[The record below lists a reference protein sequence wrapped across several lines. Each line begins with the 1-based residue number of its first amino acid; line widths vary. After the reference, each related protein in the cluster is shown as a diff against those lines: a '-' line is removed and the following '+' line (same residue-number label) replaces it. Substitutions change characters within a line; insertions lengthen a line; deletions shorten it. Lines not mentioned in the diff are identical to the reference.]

1 MMSKIKPD
9 YPDDF
14 DWCPDKPD
22 PMQFYKLLVKD
33 LSPTQFAT
41 GRAEVLYKAGRLTKK
56 FVSKREK
63 VHDYLLLHP
72 VPVVKRGKRFYLT
85 DHHHLVRA
93 LYEALNDS
101 IGDGLFVYVRVMF
114 DLGSLSEVHFWKA
127 MFEHNYVYLFGDDGG
142 GPKPPNT
149 LPKHI
154 GDIGFDPY
162 RSLAWLVRD
171 RHGYLKN
178 NTPFSEFKWANF
190 FRTRILPNQDLLA
203 GKASFD
209 DFAFKV
215 SKSGKIILTD
225 EGEDIVDQALFLA
238 AGPEAA
244 GLPGY
249 RGRG

>member
-1 MMSKIKPD
+1 MSKQKII
-9 YPDDF
+9 YSDDF
-14 DWCPDKPD
+14 DWCPGKPE
-22 PMQFYKLLVKD
+22 PMQYYKLLVNN

-41 GRAEVLYKAGRLTKK
+41 GRAEVLYKSGRMAKK
-56 FVSKREK
+56 FKSSPDKL
-63 VHDYLLLHP
+63 HDYLLLRP
-72 VPVVKRGKRFYLT
+72 VPVVKRGSQFYLV

-101 IGDGLFVYVRVMF
+101 VGDQLAVYVRVMF

-127 MFEHNYVYLFGDDGG
+127 MFEHQYVYLFADNGG
-142 GPKPPNT
+142 GPKPPET

-154 GDIGFDPY
+154 RDVGFDPY

-171 RHGYLKN
+171 RHGYMKN
-178 NTPFSEFKWANF
+178 DKPFSEFRWANF
-190 FRTRILPNQDLLA
+190 FRTRILPDQDILA
-203 GKASFD
+203 GKATFD
-209 DFAFKV
+209 DFAFTLTKD
-215 SKSGKIILTD
+215 GKIVLTD

-249 RGRG
+249 LGRG